1 MQDLVVRLNNG
12 ETPQINL
19 LSSLN
24 ISNLWKFFS
33 FPKHNSKCYFIINKI
48 VFEVTTE

>member
-1 MQDLVVRLNNG
+1 MRIKISEMGKKKITCISMQDLVVRLNNG

-33 FPKHNSKCYFIINKI
+33 FPKHK
-48 VFEVTTE
+48 